1 MWSLE
6 SEKEKERERERVND
20 RETEKQRDR
29 EKENETEIIYEAKC
43 NSKSNFFFVFW
54 VRFTMC
60 ETKFNSEFEFFCLL
74 IQILV
79 SC

>member
-43 NSKSNFFFVFW
+43 NSKSNFFLSFGFVLLCARRNSILNSNSF
-54 VRFTMC
+54 VYSS
-60 ETKFNSEFEFFCLL
+60 KF
-74 IQILV
+74 
-79 SC
+79 